1 MTKKTTKS
9 KQGKSSQSMN
19 TPKTTTSKKA
29 GADLQKN
36 VK

>member
-9 KQGKSSQSMN
+9 KQGKSSQSMT
-19 TPKTTTSKKA
+19 TPKTTTRKIGGSE
-29 GADLQKN
+29 LQKT

>member
-1 MTKKTTKS
+1 MAKKITRS
-9 KQGKSSQSMN
+9 KPGKRSQSMN
-19 TPKTTTSKKA
+19 TPKTTTSTKA

>member
-1 MTKKTTKS
+1 MTKKTIKS
-9 KQGKSSQSMN
+9 KTGKRSQSMN
-19 TPKTTTSKKA
+19 TPKTTTSTKA